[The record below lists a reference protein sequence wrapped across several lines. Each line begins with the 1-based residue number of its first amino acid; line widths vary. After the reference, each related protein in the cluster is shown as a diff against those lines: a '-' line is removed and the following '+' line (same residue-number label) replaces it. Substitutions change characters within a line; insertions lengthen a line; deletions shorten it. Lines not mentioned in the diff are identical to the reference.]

1 MKTRCRLLLERRFAQ
16 WSAGKQRSV
25 LIAAA
30 LLGIVFMAESADAQC
45 YGGVANPVANL
56 SIVSGNNQSGAPG
69 SPLPQP
75 LVVQVTCTDPSQ
87 STAGEPVTWTIVS
100 GGGTLGATTTV
111 ANGGVISPPTGKLAP
126 APKLVVTASAGRRGG
141 SVHWGPPAAWAAT

>member
-30 LLGIVFMAESADAQC
+30 LLGIVFMAESADAPC
-45 YGGVANPVANL
+45 YGGAANPVANL
-56 SIVSGNNQSGAPG
+56 YIVPGNNQSGAPG

-111 ANGGVISPPTGKLAP
+111 ANGGFIATNTVTLA
-126 APKLVVTASAGRRGG
+126 
-141 SVHWGPPAAWAAT
+141 GPPNLTSPDASRSVCGCA